1 MSQTVLITGCS
12 SGFGKLAAKT
22 FSANGWNV
30 MATMRSPEKDT
41 ELASLPGVALGRL
54 DVVDRKNVQSVVQD
68 TLKSFGRID
77 CLVNNAGYGG
87 NALFEQFSDL
97 AMNQMFATNVFG
109 PVNTMRAVMPIMRAQ
124 KQGVIV
130 NVSSMAGLVG
140 LPGHS
145 FYSASKFA
153 LNGLSEGMAL
163 ESEAFGIRVHLIE
176 PGAYPTTSFNASTED
191 HLDAGDQQLSDYSRK
206 LRAHI
211 EAIGQ
216 QMAQQGGALSDPQEV
231 ADKIYACAT
240 DPSMPIHNPTG
251 ADAEMLEVMIQTAGS
266 RQKFIEQIAAML
278 LPQQ

>member
-41 ELASLPGVALGRL
+41 ELKTLPGVVLGQL
-54 DVVDRKNVQSVVQD
+54 DVTDPDSIQKTVDETFEQ
-68 TLKSFGRID
+68 FGRID

-87 NALFEQFSDL
+87 NALFEQFDNA
-97 AMNQMFATNVFG
+97 AMQRMFDTNVFG

-124 KQGVIV
+124 KHGVIV

-140 LPGHS
+140 LPGHA

-163 ESEAFGIRVHLIE
+163 ESKVFGIRVHLVE
-176 PGAYPTTSFNASTED
+176 PGAYPTTRFNASTD
-191 HLDAGDQQLSDYSRK
+191 DYLAAGDEQLADYSRA
-206 LRAHI
+206 LRSHI

-216 QMAQQGGALSDPQEV
+216 QMAQQGGSLADPQEV

-240 DPSMPIHNPTG
+240 DPNMPIHNPTG
-251 ADAEMLEVMIQTAGS
+251 SDAEMLENMIQSAGS
-266 RQKFIEQIAAML
+266 RQAFLDQITAML
-278 LPQQ
+278 LPKN